1 MPGPLSL
8 LLVLPQLPQDSASGA
23 ARSLDTICEMLVLGT
38 GLILLVEMPDKEVEV
53 EAEEALSET
62 ATALID
68 ELLENDWP
76 IPFRTP
82 PQAEDWHW
90 QRLGQTRGVADP
102 EVVSRRQECQRIQR
116 RHSEWEVGM
125 HRFLHMCRSYLN
137 DFGKP
142 EDKRRFEGS
151 GLVMIAQSDSSSM
164 SVVTYL
170 KDQCLADLQSI
181 ARLVSRVRKPELR
194 ESVGA
199 LSAGANK
206 RQAVESAQMPLAQ
219 EPQGLRESPK
229 AKKPVRRSQKYKT
242 IDDALQEI
250 AESRPSTQEGVF
262 QSLDGRHVV
271 IPPAE
276 PFVTARGW
284 IAGFRRDKAA
294 ARAWLSKRWAELSLS
309 PLPRGP
315 KNPKK

>member
-1 MPGPLSL
+1 
-8 LLVLPQLPQDSASGA
+8 
-23 ARSLDTICEMLVLGT
+23 
-38 GLILLVEMPDKEVEV
+38 LVERPDKEVEV

-102 EVVSRRQECQRIQR
+102 EVVSRRQECQKIQR

-181 ARLVSRVRKPELR
+181 ARLVSRVRKPEIR

-206 RQAVESAQMPLAQ
+206 RQAVESAQMPPTQ
-219 EPQGLRESPK
+219 EPQGPRESRK
-229 AKKPVRRSQKYKT
+229 AKKPARRNAKYEG
-242 IDDALQEI
+242 IDKVLREI
-250 AESRPSTQEGVF
+250 AEARPKRHEEVF
-262 QSLDGRHVV
+262 RQLDDRNVAIPNRQPFKSAGGWLKGFQRNRHS
-271 IPPAE
+271 AS
-276 PFVTARGW
+276 
-284 IAGFRRDKAA
+284 
-294 ARAWLSKRWAELSLS
+294 AWLSQAWGRLNLPAF
-309 PLPRGP
+309 PRGP
-315 KNPKK
+315 QK